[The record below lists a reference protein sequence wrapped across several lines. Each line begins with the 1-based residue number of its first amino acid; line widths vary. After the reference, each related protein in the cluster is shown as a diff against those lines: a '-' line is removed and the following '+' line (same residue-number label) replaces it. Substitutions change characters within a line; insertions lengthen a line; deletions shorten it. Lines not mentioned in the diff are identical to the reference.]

1 MKAKRGAHDEGAG
14 GLQQRRHTH
23 LLRVGI
29 RMRGLRYP
37 WHPRLTHDEWNHDAD
52 PTPARTRRLNDLW
65 LNADEDGRREA
76 TILIVAYTE
85 GRV

>member
-1 MKAKRGAHDEGAG
+1 
-14 GLQQRRHTH
+14 
-23 LLRVGI
+23 
-29 RMRGLRYP
+29 
-37 WHPRLTHDEWNHDAD
+37 LTHDEWDHDAD

-85 GRV
+85 GQI